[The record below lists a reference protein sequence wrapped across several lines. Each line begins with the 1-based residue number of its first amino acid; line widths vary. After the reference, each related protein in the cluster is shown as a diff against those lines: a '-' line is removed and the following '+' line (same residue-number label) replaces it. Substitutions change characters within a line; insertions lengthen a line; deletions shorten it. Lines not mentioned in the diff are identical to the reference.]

1 MKNTISIRSA
11 VLLGLNGKPS
21 LLSPDFHGQLVDILQ
36 DKSIITGTGLQKES
50 KEQMAAFFGSSAEYD
65 FDRSY
70 LFAGGM
76 AIIPVQGLLLNRVSF
91 SGWGV
96 TGYDYIRGA
105 FNDALNAQDV
115 KGILFD
121 INSPGGAAQGC
132 FELSAYIA
140 SKRGVK
146 PMAGLVNANACS
158 GAYAIGSAVG
168 RLYAVQSADVGSIG
182 VYSMHMDVSQMLEN
196 VGIKIDFIFAGDHK
210 VDGNAYEPMSA
221 AVRKDIQTSVD
232 DTYQQFT
239 ALVAK
244 NRDIEQSAV
253 TATQAR
259 VFSAEEAATLG
270 LIDSVA
276 SAEDAVATF
285 RSELSGSDSP
295 TQEVTTMNEQKTQAG
310 NDDAANN
317 EQAIREASVKA
328 VAADRQRR
336 KDITSC
342 EEAKGREKLA
352 EHLAD
357 STDMSVEDAKGV
369 LSASPKAQAQAP
381 ATPVNVASPFAQAMA
396 KTGNP
401 EVDDGGGSQE
411 PKGVA
416 RLIAAGRKA
425 GVLRASK

>member
-11 VLLGLNGKPS
+11 VLLGVNGKPS

-158 GAYAIGSAVG
+158 GA
-168 RLYAVQSADVGSIG
+168 
-182 VYSMHMDVSQMLEN
+182 
-196 VGIKIDFIFAGDHK
+196 
-210 VDGNAYEPMSA
+210 
-221 AVRKDIQTSVD
+221 
-232 DTYQQFT
+232 
-239 ALVAK
+239 
-244 NRDIEQSAV
+244 
-253 TATQAR
+253 
-259 VFSAEEAATLG
+259 
-270 LIDSVA
+270 
-276 SAEDAVATF
+276 
-285 RSELSGSDSP
+285 
-295 TQEVTTMNEQKTQAG
+295 
-310 NDDAANN
+310 
-317 EQAIREASVKA
+317 
-328 VAADRQRR
+328 
-336 KDITSC
+336 
-342 EEAKGREKLA
+342 
-352 EHLAD
+352 
-357 STDMSVEDAKGV
+357 
-369 LSASPKAQAQAP
+369 
-381 ATPVNVASPFAQAMA
+381 
-396 KTGNP
+396 
-401 EVDDGGGSQE
+401 
-411 PKGVA
+411 
-416 RLIAAGRKA
+416 
-425 GVLRASK
+425 